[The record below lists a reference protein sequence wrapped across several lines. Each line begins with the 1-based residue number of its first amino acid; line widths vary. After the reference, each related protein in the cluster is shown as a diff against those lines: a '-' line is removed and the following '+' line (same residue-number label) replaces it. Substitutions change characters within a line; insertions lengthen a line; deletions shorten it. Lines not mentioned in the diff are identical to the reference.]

1 MWTHHC
7 IEIPLSAEKREK
19 QRFPQQ
25 TQFSEFAEFSFFYNT
40 RRSLRSQIC
49 WTNISGYGWQV
60 SLRKLSFIFVL
71 WHNKKAT
78 QLDRFQD
85 KQIVGGSALLI
96 RKWNPVWA
104 TPQEERLVLLL
115 PIAPPWDV
123 FHLHPG
129 CQDHFYPRCQDHHP
143 HINNEWGNCAICIP
157 TTFLRHNPSWLLATH
172 SQSKATSSSRVVKTI
187 SITNPNN
194 H

>member
-1 MWTHHC
+1 MQH
-7 IEIPLSAEKREK
+7 LSQFNVDQKREK
-19 QRFPQQ
+19 WQLAESKKPTF
-25 TQFSEFAEFSFFYNT
+25 QFHLGPVKNI
-40 RRSLRSQIC
+40 LR
-49 WTNISGYGWQV
+49 
-60 SLRKLSFIFVL
+60 LRKRAVL
-71 WHNKKAT
+71 
-78 QLDRFQD
+78 
-85 KQIVGGSALLI
+85 LLI

-115 PIAPPWDV
+115 PIAPWDV

-143 HINNEWGNCAICIP
+143 HINNERGNCAICIP

-172 SQSKATSSSRVVKTI
+172 SQSKATSSSHVVKTS